1 MLGSEVVQMMG
12 RDGGYGR
19 LLLGVRSIS
28 DIVGIRSP
36 GRSADSGMT

>member
-1 MLGSEVVQMMG
+1 MLGGKDVEVTG
-12 RDGGYGR
+12 RDGDYGK
-19 LLLGVRSIS
+19 LLPGVRSIS